1 MPQNWNIYK
10 LGDLCTNV
18 YSGGTPSTT
27 KTEYYD
33 GEIPWLNTK
42 EVDFKSIY
50 STEKFITEEGLK
62 KSSAKWV
69 PKNAVVIA
77 MYGNTAGK
85 SAITKIPLTTNQAC
99 CNLIVDDKIAD
110 YRFVYYYVL
119 NDYELIKD
127 LSVGGAQQN
136 LNAGTIK
143 NYEVKLP
150 PLPEQTA
157 IASILSALDDKIEL
171 NLQQNKTLEE
181 MAMALY
187 KHWFVDF
194 GPFKDGKFVE
204 SELGRIP
211 EGWEVKRL
219 NEIAQN
225 KTTTFNFKGRED
237 VVFVNTGD
245 VQEGRFLHSN
255 RSQSTSL
262 PGQAKKA
269 IAPGDILYSEIRPK
283 NKRFAFV
290 NFDSSDY
297 VVSTKFMII
306 KPIEGK
312 INNRLLYRILTKQDT
327 VDHFNMIADGR
338 SGTFPQIT
346 FDAISEYLIALP
358 CIEIQN
364 EFQRLVE
371 SFELK
376 QDVLFNE
383 NQNLTQLRYSLLP
396 KLISGEVRVKN
407 IEPQINAIA

>member
-1 MPQNWNIYK
+1 MTQNWKTYK

-18 YSGGTPSTT
+18 YSGGTPST
-27 KTEYYD
+27 KNPEYYD

-85 SAITKIPLTTNQAC
+85 SAINKIPLTTNQAC

-143 NYEVKLP
+143 NYEVILP

-194 GPFKDGKFVE
+194 GPFQDGEFVE
-204 SELGRIP
+204 SELGMIP
-211 EGWEVKRL
+211 KGWEVKRL
-219 NEIAQN
+219 VEFANLTMGQSPKSEFYNDSKEGLPFHQGVKDYGERFPN
-225 KTTTFNFKGRED
+225 DVTYSTEGNREA
-237 VVFVNTGD
+237 
-245 VQEGRFLHSN
+245 EE
-255 RSQSTSL
+255 
-262 PGQAKKA
+262 
-269 IAPGDILYSEIRPK
+269 GDILFSVRAPVGRLNLAK
-283 NKRFAFV
+283 NKIILGRGLASIRMEE
-290 NFDSSDY
+290 NNE
-297 VVSTKFMII
+297 FMFYALKSMFTTEDII
-306 KPIEGK
+306 G
-312 INNRLLYRILTKQDT
+312 
-327 VDHFNMIADGR
+327 
-338 SGTFPQIT
+338 SGTVFNSVNKTELEKLEFVIPTNEILSDFKQLVKPL
-346 FDAISEYLIALP
+346 DSEYANNSI
-358 CIEIQN
+358 
-364 EFQRLVE
+364 
-371 SFELK
+371 
-376 QDVLFNE
+376 E
-383 NQNLTQLRYSLLP
+383 NQTLTNLRDTLLP
-396 KLISGEVRVKN
+396 KLISGEVRVKD
-407 IEPQINAIA
+407 IEHQIKDVL